1 MGVYMKNALI
11 YNFNIYVDEL
21 TKLNDDYYFKF
32 QNTDFVISLYNRNI
46 DEIMSIYKLNIYM
59 LKNNIP
65 TYQIILTKDNN
76 ILFMYE
82 NSYYILMIIPNLKN
96 RLITFDDII
105 RFNYIFDDK
114 DIFKL
119 DKSNWAYYWGNK
131 IDYIE
136 DQCSYLNNKYSFINN
151 SFDYFLGLWENG
163 ISYFNYNNLDS
174 KSIKC
179 ICHKRVGLDTDLYYF
194 FNPLNLLIDYKE
206 RDYGEFLKSYVY
218 SKNWTINELD
228 DIFDKMNL
236 NREDIMI
243 LITRILFPS
252 YYFDLYED
260 IIIDSKRKDEMLK
273 KINCK
278 NIITLLKYIFDKY
291 KFYNIPLIEWIK
303 KEE

>member
-1 MGVYMKNALI
+1 MKNALI

-21 TKLNDDYYFKF
+21 TKLNDDYYFRF
-32 QNTDFVISLYNRNI
+32 QNTDFVVSLYNRNI

-59 LKNNIP
+59 LKNNVP

-82 NSYYILMIIPNLKN
+82 NLYYILMIIPNLKN
-96 RLITFDDII
+96 RLITFDDIV

-114 DIFKL
+114 DMFKI
-119 DKSNWAYYWGNK
+119 DKSNWAYYWENK

-136 DQCSYLNNKYSFINN
+136 DQCSYLNNKYSFINS

-163 ISYFNYNNLDS
+163 ISYFNYNNLGT

-179 ICHKRVGLDTDLYYF
+179 ICHKRVSLDTDLYYF

-228 DIFDKMNL
+228 DIFDKINL
-236 NREDIMI
+236 NREDVMI

-260 IIIDSKRKDEMLK
+260 IILDSKREDEVLK

-278 NIITLLKYIFDKY
+278 NIISLLKYIFNKY

>member
-1 MGVYMKNALI
+1 MKNALI

-46 DEIMSIYKLNIYM
+46 DEIMSIYKLIIYM

-82 NSYYILMIIPNLKN
+82 NLYYILMIIPNLKN

-260 IIIDSKRKDEMLK
+260 IIIDSKRKDEVLK

>member
-1 MGVYMKNALI
+1 MKNALI

>member
-1 MGVYMKNALI
+1 MKNALI

-82 NSYYILMIIPNLKN
+82 NLYYILMIIPNLKN

-260 IIIDSKRKDEMLK
+260 IIIDSKRKDEVLK

>member
-1 MGVYMKNALI
+1 MKNALI

-21 TKLNDDYYFKF
+21 TKLNDDYYFRF
-32 QNTDFVISLYNRNI
+32 QNTDFVVSLYNRNI

-59 LKNNIP
+59 LKNNVP

-82 NSYYILMIIPNLKN
+82 NLYYILMIIPNLKN
-96 RLITFDDII
+96 RLITFDDIA

-114 DIFKL
+114 DMFKI
-119 DKSNWAYYWGNK
+119 DKSNWAYYWENK

-136 DQCSYLNNKYSFINN
+136 DQCSYLNNKYSFINS

-163 ISYFNYNNLDS
+163 ISYFNYNNLGT

-179 ICHKRVGLDTDLYYF
+179 ICHKRVSLDTDLYYF

-228 DIFDKMNL
+228 DIFDKINL

-260 IIIDSKRKDEMLK
+260 IILDSKREDEVLK

-278 NIITLLKYIFDKY
+278 NIISLLKYIFNKY